1 MGKILEIEAIDVYY
15 GELQAL
21 RGVSLSLQEGE
32 IVALLGANG
41 AGKSTTLKTI
51 SGLLKPSPG
60 GIRFQGNEITG
71 LTPHQIVQKGIAHA
85 PEGRAVVPHFTVK
98 ENLLV
103 GAYTEKRKEK
113 IEENLEKAFQQF
125 PILRERLRQTAGTLS
140 GGEQQMLSIGRAM
153 MSNPKVLL
161 LDEPSLGLAPLVTEQ
176 IFQIIQ
182 NINRLNTSVL
192 LVEQNAYAALELAHR
207 GYILE
212 VGAITL
218 EGDAAEL
225 KNNDEVKRKYLGG

>member
-1 MGKILEIEAIDVYY
+1 MGKILEIDAIDVYY
-15 GELQAL
+15 GELRAL

-60 GIRFQGNEITG
+60 CIRFQENEITR

-85 PEGRAVVPHFTVK
+85 PEGRAVVPHFSVK

-113 IEENLEKAFQQF
+113 IEEYLEKALQQF
-125 PILRERLRQTAGTLS
+125 PILKERLRQTAGTLS
-140 GGEQQMLSIGRAM
+140 GGEQQMLSIARAM

-182 NINRLNTSVL
+182 SINRLNTSIL

-218 EGDAAEL
+218 EGDAADL
-225 KNNDEVKRKYLGG
+225 RNNDEVKKKYLGG

>member
-1 MGKILEIEAIDVYY
+1 
-15 GELQAL
+15 
-21 RGVSLSLQEGE
+21 
-32 IVALLGANG
+32 
-41 AGKSTTLKTI
+41 
-51 SGLLKPSPG
+51 
-60 GIRFQGNEITG
+60 
-71 LTPHQIVQKGIAHA
+71 
-85 PEGRAVVPHFTVK
+85 VK

-113 IEENLEKAFQQF
+113 IEESLEKALQQF
-125 PILRERLRQTAGTLS
+125 PILKERLRQTAGTLS

-161 LDEPSLGLAPLVTEQ
+161 LDEPSLGLAPLIMEQ

-212 VGAITL
+212 VGSITL

-225 KNNDEVKRKYLGG
+225 KNNDEVKKKYLGG

>member
-1 MGKILEIEAIDVYY
+1 MGTILEIEAIDVYY
-15 GELQAL
+15 GELRAL
-21 RGVSLSLQEGE
+21 REVSLSLQEGE

-51 SGLLKPSPG
+51 SGLLKPSSG
-60 GIRFQGNEITG
+60 RIRFQGNEIAS

-113 IEENLEKAFQQF
+113 IAENLEKAMQQF
-125 PILRERLRQTAGTLS
+125 PILKERLRQTAGTLS

-161 LDEPSLGLAPLVTEQ
+161 LDEPSLGLAPIITEQ
-176 IFQIIQ
+176 IFEIIQ
-182 NINRLNTSVL
+182 NINRLNTAVL
-192 LVEQNAYAALELAHR
+192 LVEQNAYAALELANR

-212 VGAITL
+212 VGSITL
-218 EGDAAEL
+218 QGSAAEL
-225 KNNDEVKRKYLGG
+225 KENEEVRKRYLGG

>member
-113 IEENLEKAFQQF
+113 IEESLEKALQQF
-125 PILRERLRQTAGTLS
+125 PILKERLRQTAGTLS

-161 LDEPSLGLAPLVTEQ
+161 LDEPSLGLAPLITEQ

-212 VGAITL
+212 VGVITL

-225 KNNDEVKRKYLGG
+225 KNNDEVKKKYLGG

>member
-113 IEENLEKAFQQF
+113 IEESLEKALQQF
-125 PILRERLRQTAGTLS
+125 PILKERLRQTAGTLS

-161 LDEPSLGLAPLVTEQ
+161 LDEPSLGLAPLIMEQ

-212 VGAITL
+212 VGSITL

-225 KNNDEVKRKYLGG
+225 KNNDEVKKKYLGG

>member
-15 GELQAL
+15 GELRAL

-41 AGKSTTLKTI
+41 AGKSTMLKTI

-60 GIRFQGNEITG
+60 RIRFQGVEITS
-71 LTPHQIVQKGIAHA
+71 LSPHQIVQKGIAHA

-103 GAYTEKRKEK
+103 GAYTEKRKER
-113 IEENLEKAFQQF
+113 IRENLEKAFQQF
-125 PILRERLRQTAGTLS
+125 PILKERLGQTAGTLS

-161 LDEPSLGLAPLVTEQ
+161 LDEPSLGLAPLITEQ
-176 IFQIIQ
+176 IFRIIQ

-192 LVEQNAYAALELAHR
+192 LVEQNAYAALDLAHR

-218 EGDAAEL
+218 KGDAAEL
-225 KNNDEVKRKYLGG
+225 KNNDEVKKKYLGG

>member
-1 MGKILEIEAIDVYY
+1 MGKILEIDAIDVYY
-15 GELQAL
+15 GELRAL

-60 GIRFQGNEITG
+60 RIRFQGVEITS
-71 LTPHQIVQKGIAHA
+71 LSPHQIVQKGIAHA
-85 PEGRAVVPHFTVK
+85 PEGRAVVPHFSVK

-113 IEENLEKAFQQF
+113 IKEYLEKALQQF
-125 PILRERLRQTAGTLS
+125 PILKERLRQTAGTLS

-161 LDEPSLGLAPLVTEQ
+161 LDEPSLGLAPLITEQ

-192 LVEQNAYAALELAHR
+192 LVEQNAYAALELTHR
-207 GYILE
+207 AYILE
-212 VGAITL
+212 VGAIAL

-225 KNNDEVKRKYLGG
+225 KNNDEVKKKYLGG

>member
-15 GELQAL
+15 GELRAL
-21 RGVSLSLQEGE
+21 TGVSLCLQEGE

-60 GIRFQGNEITG
+60 CIRFQGNDITR

-85 PEGRAVVPHFTVK
+85 PEGRAVVPHFSVK

-113 IEENLEKAFQQF
+113 IDESLGKALQQF
-125 PILRERLRQTAGTLS
+125 PILKERLRQTAGTLS

-161 LDEPSLGLAPLVTEQ
+161 LDEPSLGLAPLITEQ
-176 IFQIIQ
+176 IFEIIQ

-212 VGAITL
+212 VGVITL
-218 EGDAAEL
+218 EGNAAEL
-225 KNNDEVKRKYLGG
+225 KNNDEVKKKYLGG

>member
-1 MGKILEIEAIDVYY
+1 MGKILEIDAIDVYY
-15 GELQAL
+15 GELRAL

-60 GIRFQGNEITG
+60 RIRFQGVEITS
-71 LTPHQIVQKGIAHA
+71 LSPHQIVQKGIAHA
-85 PEGRAVVPHFTVK
+85 PEGRAVVPHFSVK

-113 IEENLEKAFQQF
+113 IKEYLEKALQQF
-125 PILRERLRQTAGTLS
+125 PILKERLRQTAGTLS

-161 LDEPSLGLAPLVTEQ
+161 LDEPSLGLAPLITEQ
-176 IFQIIQ
+176 IFRIIQ

-192 LVEQNAYAALELAHR
+192 LVEQNAYAALELTHR
-207 GYILE
+207 AYILE
-212 VGAITL
+212 VGAIAL

-225 KNNDEVKRKYLGG
+225 KNNDEVKKKYLGG

>member
-103 GAYTEKRKEK
+103 GAYTEKRKEN
-113 IEENLEKAFQQF
+113 IEESLEKALQQF
-125 PILRERLRQTAGTLS
+125 PILKERLRQTAGTLS

-161 LDEPSLGLAPLVTEQ
+161 LDEPSLGLAPLITEQ

-212 VGAITL
+212 VGSITL

-225 KNNDEVKRKYLGG
+225 KNNDEVKKKYLGG

>member
-15 GELQAL
+15 GELRAL

-60 GIRFQGNEITG
+60 RIRFQGVDITG
-71 LTPHQIVQKGIAHA
+71 LSPHQIVQKGIAHA

-103 GAYTEKRKEK
+103 GAYTEKRKER
-113 IEENLEKAFQQF
+113 IRESLEKAFQQF
-125 PILRERLRQTAGTLS
+125 PILKERLKQTAGTLS

-161 LDEPSLGLAPLVTEQ
+161 LDEPSLGLAPLITEQ
-176 IFQIIQ
+176 IFRIIQ

-225 KNNDEVKRKYLGG
+225 KKNDEVKKKYLGG

>member
-1 MGKILEIEAIDVYY
+1 MEKILEIETIDVYY
-15 GELQAL
+15 GELRAL
-21 RGVSLSLQEGE
+21 RGVSLFLQEGE

-60 GIRFQGNEITG
+60 RIRFQGNEITK

-103 GAYTEKRKEK
+103 GAYTEKRKKK

-125 PILRERLRQTAGTLS
+125 PILKERLRQTAGTLS

-161 LDEPSLGLAPLVTEQ
+161 LDEPSLGLAPLITEQ

-182 NINRLNTSVL
+182 NINRLNTAIL
-192 LVEQNAYAALELAHR
+192 LVEQNAYAALEFAHR

-218 EGDAAEL
+218 AGNAAEL
-225 KNNDEVKRKYLGG
+225 KKNDEVKQKYLGG

>member
-1 MGKILEIEAIDVYY
+1 MGKILEIDAIDVYY
-15 GELQAL
+15 GELRAL

-51 SGLLKPSPG
+51 SGLLKPFPG
-60 GIRFQGNEITG
+60 CIRFQGNEITK

-85 PEGRAVVPHFTVK
+85 PEGRAVVPHFSVK

-113 IEENLEKAFQQF
+113 IEEYLEKALQQF
-125 PILRERLRQTAGTLS
+125 PILKERLRQTAGTLS
-140 GGEQQMLSIGRAM
+140 GGEQQMLSIARAM

-182 NINRLNTSVL
+182 SINRLNTSIL

-225 KNNDEVKRKYLGG
+225 RNNDEVKKKYLGG

>member
-1 MGKILEIEAIDVYY
+1 MGKILEIEAIDVCY
-15 GELQAL
+15 GELRAL
-21 RGVSLSLQEGE
+21 RGVSLSLQDGE

-60 GIRFQGNEITG
+60 SIRFQGAEITG
-71 LTPHQIVQKGIAHA
+71 LSPHQIVQRGIAHA
-85 PEGRAVVPHFTVK
+85 PEGRAVVPHFTVR

-103 GAYTEKRKEK
+103 GAYTEKRKAR
-113 IEENLEKAFQQF
+113 IRENLEKVFQQF
-125 PILRERLRQTAGTLS
+125 PILKERLGQTAGTLS

-153 MSNPKVLL
+153 MSNPRVLL
-161 LDEPSLGLAPLVTEQ
+161 LDEPSLGLAPLITEQ
-176 IFQIIQ
+176 IFLIIR

-218 EGDAAEL
+218 EGNPDEL
-225 KNNDEVKRKYLGG
+225 KNNDEVKKKYLGG

>member
-1 MGKILEIEAIDVYY
+1 MGKILEIEAIEVYY
-15 GELQAL
+15 GELRAL

-51 SGLLKPSPG
+51 SGLLKPSLG
-60 GIRFQGNEITG
+60 RIRFQGVEITS
-71 LTPHQIVQKGIAHA
+71 LSPHQIVQKGIAHA
-85 PEGRAVVPHFTVK
+85 PEGRAVVPHFTVR

-103 GAYTEKRKEK
+103 GAYTEKRKER
-113 IEENLEKAFQQF
+113 IRENLEKAFQQF
-125 PILRERLRQTAGTLS
+125 PILKERLGQTAGTLS

-161 LDEPSLGLAPLVTEQ
+161 LDEPSLGLAPLITEQ
-176 IFQIIQ
+176 IFRIIQ

-225 KNNDEVKRKYLGG
+225 KNNDEVKKKYLGG

>member
-1 MGKILEIEAIDVYY
+1 MGTILEIEAIDVYY
-15 GELQAL
+15 GELRAL
-21 RGVSLSLQEGE
+21 RGVSLSLEDGE

-51 SGLLKPSPG
+51 SGLLKPTSG
-60 GIRFQGNEITG
+60 SIRLQGEEITG
-71 LTPHQIVQKGIAHA
+71 LSPHRVVQKGIAHA

-103 GAYTEKRKEK
+103 GAYTEKRKGK
-113 IEENLEKAFQQF
+113 IEENLERAFQQF
-125 PILRERLRQTAGTLS
+125 PILKERLHQAAGTLS

-161 LDEPSLGLAPLVTEQ
+161 LDEPSLGLAPLITEQ
-176 IFQIIQ
+176 IFQIVQ
-182 NINRLNTSVL
+182 NINRLNTAIL
-192 LVEQNAYAALELAHR
+192 LVEQNAYAALEFAHR

-212 VGAITL
+212 VGQITL
-218 EGDAAEL
+218 KGEAVAL
-225 KNNDEVKRKYLGG
+225 KNNDEVKKKYLGG

>member
-1 MGKILEIEAIDVYY
+1 VTKILDLEGLQVHY
-15 GELQAL
+15 GELIAL
-21 RGVSLSLQEGE
+21 KGISLHLQEGE

-51 SGLLKPSPG
+51 SGLLRPTSG
-60 GIRFQGNEITG
+60 SIRFHGEEITK
-71 LTPHQIVQKGIAHA
+71 LSPHQVVQKGIAHA
-85 PEGRAVVPHFTVK
+85 PEGRAIVPHFSVK

-103 GAYTEKRKEK
+103 GAYTEKKKKRV
-113 IEENLEKAFQQF
+113 EESLEKVFQQF
-125 PILRERLRQTAGTLS
+125 PVLRERFKQMGGTLS

-153 MSNPKVLL
+153 MSNPEVLL
-161 LDEPSLGLAPLVTEQ
+161 LDEPSLGLAPLITEQ
-176 IFQIIQ
+176 IFLIIR

-218 EGDAAEL
+218 EGNAAEL
-225 KNNDEVKRKYLGG
+225 KDNEEVKKKYLGG

>member
-1 MGKILEIEAIDVYY
+1 MGKILEIDAIDVYY
-15 GELQAL
+15 GELRAL

-60 GIRFQGNEITG
+60 CIRFQGSEITR

-85 PEGRAVVPHFTVK
+85 PEGRAVVPHFSVK

-113 IEENLEKAFQQF
+113 IEEYLEKALQQF
-125 PILRERLRQTAGTLS
+125 PILKERLRQTAGTLS
-140 GGEQQMLSIGRAM
+140 GGEQQMLSIARAM

-182 NINRLNTSVL
+182 SINRLNTSIL

-225 KNNDEVKRKYLGG
+225 RNNDEVKKKYLGG

>member
-1 MGKILEIEAIDVYY
+1 MGTILEIEAIDVYY
-15 GELQAL
+15 GELRAL
-21 RGVSLSLQEGE
+21 REVSLSLQEGE

-41 AGKSTTLKTI
+41 AGKSTALKTI
-51 SGLLKPSPG
+51 SGLLKPTSG
-60 GIRFQGNEITG
+60 SIRLQGEEITG
-71 LTPHQIVQKGIAHA
+71 LSPHRVVQKGIAHA

-103 GAYTEKRKEK
+103 GAYTEKRKGK

-125 PILRERLRQTAGTLS
+125 PILRERFRQAAGTLS

-161 LDEPSLGLAPLVTEQ
+161 LDEPSLGLAPLITEQ
-176 IFQIIQ
+176 IFRIIQ
-182 NINRLNTSVL
+182 NINRLNTAVL
-192 LVEQNAYAALELAHR
+192 LVEQNAYAALEFAHR

-212 VGAITL
+212 VGAIVL
-218 EGDAAEL
+218 KGDAAAL
-225 KNNDEVKRKYLGG
+225 KNNDEVRKKYLGG